1 MNAEDQPIKIV
12 GAKTLS
18 NDWHVLK
25 KYTFDFHRRNGE
37 WQRQNREVYDTG
49 SGATVLLYNRECR
62 TVILTRQ
69 FRLPAY
75 LDGLA
80 DGMLI
85 ETPAG
90 MLENEMPD
98 DRIRDEIEEE
108 TGYCVNQVTK
118 AFEAYMSPG
127 SVKERLFFF
136 IAEYHPDKRKDA
148 GGGVE
153 SEGEDIEVLE
163 LPFDKA
169 CEMMEKGEIMD
180 AKTIMLLQYAALRL
194 FHRWDK

>member
-1 MNAEDQPIKIV
+1 MQADDQPIQIV
-12 GAKTLS
+12 DATTLS
-18 NDWHVLK
+18 DDWHVLK
-25 KYTFDFHRRNGE
+25 KYTFDLHRKNGT

-49 SGATVLLYNRECR
+49 GGATVLLYNREYR

-85 ETPAG
+85 EAPAG
-90 MLENEMPD
+90 MLENETPD

-136 IAEYHPDKRKDA
+136 IAEYQPDKRKDA

-163 LPFDKA
+163 VPFDKA

-194 FHRWDK
+194 FNKQDP